1 MDLYYE
7 ACSVL
12 LKEEDFYDLM
22 YAYLKRASTNHVFV
36 AEIFFDPQTHTSRGV
51 EFSTFFSGFQRA
63 LVDGYQNFAIRG
75 SLIMC
80 FLRHLTEED
89 AMKTLTEA
97 EPFLDNII
105 AVGLDSGELGNP
117 PKKFENVYRK
127 ARELGLKAVAHAGE
141 EAGSEYIIEA
151 LDCLHVKRIDHGVQ
165 CLKDPDLVKRL
176 VTERIPLTTC
186 PLSNLKLQIYS
197 RYFDG
202 KSVTKKLLD
211 AGLNVTINSDDPA
224 YFGGYI
230 TDNFLAAAEE
240 DGLTMN
246 DVNAMC
252 CNAFKASFASH
263 IDKEFYLQEI
273 KQYNVKMGC
282 AVPRRLITIFGS
294 RSPDSPHYKDT
305 MDAGKLFAS
314 RGFGVRTGGYS
325 GIMEAGLKGAV
336 AGSSS
341 SVGCSD
347 DVIGENLGGFTQGV
361 VAPRVFAN
369 RMPLGNDY
377 IKEVLISRTLTDR
390 IHRMLHGSDY
400 FLVMGGNIGTIT
412 ELFVLLNTAIVHPNW
427 GALPQKIL
435 AWKNPWEKTLN
446 ELVKNVA
453 IDLSMVSYVE
463 SADEVV
469 SIVEKDL
476 QDRAKTAVM

>member
-1 MDLYYE
+1 
-7 ACSVL
+7 
-12 LKEEDFYDLM
+12 
-22 YAYLKRASTNHVFV
+22 
-36 AEIFFDPQTHTSRGV
+36 
-51 EFSTFFSGFQRA
+51 
-63 LVDGYQNFAIRG
+63 
-75 SLIMC
+75 
-80 FLRHLTEED
+80 
-89 AMKTLTEA
+89 
-97 EPFLDNII
+97 
-105 AVGLDSGELGNP
+105 
-117 PKKFENVYRK
+117 
-127 ARELGLKAVAHAGE
+127 
-141 EAGSEYIIEA
+141 
-151 LDCLHVKRIDHGVQ
+151 
-165 CLKDPDLVKRL
+165 
-176 VTERIPLTTC
+176 
-186 PLSNLKLQIYS
+186 
-197 RYFDG
+197 
-202 KSVTKKLLD
+202 
-211 AGLNVTINSDDPA
+211 
-224 YFGGYI
+224 
-230 TDNFLAAAEE
+230 
-240 DGLTMN
+240 MN

-476 QDRAKTAVM
+476 QDRAKTAVREREGEREREREREKRKREREGGRERERERERKGGREREREGGRERERERERERKREREPHKPLASFSLLHLLATPPWVESTVNLHVQTTQVTKERERERERGREREKERERERGREGGREREREGGRERGCLESQYMRCGFRYSDGG